1 MEGSL
6 VAIRQNA
13 PGAMSVLR
21 ESGWEAQQGVPL
33 DTSHQTGSNQHVRC
47 MLCGYEGK
55 AQTFLRNHTEGLCS
69 GLSWAYE
76 NGQPCDAGK
85 LRAAMARPDGW
96 RTEVPSKF

>member
-13 PGAMSVLR
+13 PGAMLVLR

-69 GLSWAYE
+69 GLSWAYQ

-85 LRAAMARPDGW
+85 LRAGCNGSARWLDNRGP
-96 RTEVPSKF
+96 F